1 LVNSSPNIS
10 KLKYP
15 ALPNKKF
22 NIIYG
27 DLPWP
32 YRDKGVSGKRGAS
45 QQYTTIDLVDL
56 INFPI
61 EKIASKNCALFL
73 WATDPMLPEALA
85 VMRSWGFQFKRV
97 AFVWVKTTLDGKKYK
112 IGLGRW
118 TRSNAEFVILGIR
131 GHPRVVNHSIS
142 QIVAEPPRGHSI
154 KPDEVRNRIVKLL
167 GPISRIELFAR
178 SRKHLRDGWTY
189 WGDQA

>member
-1 LVNSSPNIS
+1 M
-10 KLKYP
+10 KYP
-15 ALPNKKF
+15 PLPNKKF
-22 NIIYG
+22 TVIYA

-32 YRDKGVSGKRGAS
+32 YRDKGVAGKRGAS

-61 EKIASKNCALFL
+61 EQLASRNSTLLL
-73 WATDPMLPEALA
+73 WATDPMIREALSG
-85 VMRSWGFQFKRV
+85 MRSWGFEFKRI

-112 IGLGRW
+112 MGLGRW

-131 GHPRVVNHSIS
+131 GHPKVINHSIS
-142 QIVAEPPRGHSI
+142 QIIAEPPRGHSI
-154 KPDEVRNRIVKLL
+154 KPDEVRKQIVKLL

-178 SRKHLRDGWTY
+178 SRKHLK
-189 WGDQA
+189 